1 MYGLFKV
8 LNRNCDNIFVLVNR
22 SADCLVLYVWK
33 HYSGAG
39 RNLGGPG
46 PGGDVVS
53 SRSNTVYLN
62 LSEITEVHDKDVFV
76 KDVAKV
82 YCSDTKIQN
91 KCECVKLKHIS
102 EEKCR
107 RYVENALDVIEKLEA
122 VDPSVSVTN
131 VGKVEYIID
140 YQPPAPPRHLW
151 QWIKTFFVCIICF
164 CGAAFAI
171 MTFNND
177 ANVRDVFQEL
187 YYLVTGKEAS
197 GMTILELTYS
207 IGLALGILVF
217 FNHFAKWKLTT
228 DPTPLEV
235 EMRLYEDNIS
245 KTLIQNDGRKEQGI
259 DVQ

>member
-22 SADCLVLYVWK
+22 SSDCLVLYVWK
-33 HYSGAG
+33 HYSGAR

-151 QWIKTFFVCIICF
+151 QWTKTFFVCIICF

-245 KTLIQNDGRKEQGI
+245 KTLIQNDGRKEWGI